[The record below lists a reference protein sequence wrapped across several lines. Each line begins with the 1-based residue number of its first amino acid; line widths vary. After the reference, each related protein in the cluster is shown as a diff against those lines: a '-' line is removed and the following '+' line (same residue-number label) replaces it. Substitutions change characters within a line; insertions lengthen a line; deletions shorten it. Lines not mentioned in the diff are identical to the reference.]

1 MSYSMRARGETETM
15 RPREPEALP
24 ERTHGPRHL
33 VHVRHPGEPA
43 NTALAPADASPAQR
57 GASTSSASSP
67 FSIDTDWTRILH
79 YDLFAADGG
88 QAVEAWVRHASA
100 ANGFG
105 DAAADGDQ
113 AVEARPRHASA
124 PNGFGEATADAL
136 LSSLEIYRAAR
147 VRRARFI
154 GEAVASAIRAVL
166 SAVREANTR
175 RRRRRQA
182 NAIRDALYELD
193 DLTLRDLGFHRSE
206 IASVAA
212 EVTGAAERTRMR
224 SRSITTP

>member
-57 GASTSSASSP
+57 GGSTRSASSA
-67 FSIDTDWTRILH
+67 FSIDTEWTRILH

-105 DAAADGDQ
+105 DAAADSDQ
-113 AVEARPRHASA
+113 AGETSVRHASA
-124 PNGFGEATADAL
+124 ANRFDAP
-136 LSSLEIYRAAR
+136 LSILEFHRAAR
-147 VRRARFI
+147 IRRARFI
-154 GEAVASAIRAVL
+154 GEAVASAIRMAL
-166 SAVREANTR
+166 AAVREANTR

-212 EVTGAAERTRMR
+212 EVTGAAERTRIR
-224 SRSITTP
+224 SQSITTP